1 MLKFIFLFLT
11 GISVSAVYSQ
21 TEKINFDLIITI
33 DEKIP
38 VGAVSNFKIRA
49 ITENS
54 SEIISVDYYP
64 GNLSMKKDDYRKL
77 FSDTI
82 KLFYLDF
89 DYYEYVGEKQHLYHY
104 KIEYKKSWMQE
115 YFNILHIFNQDK
127 KKYKKQFKLNR
138 TNETY
143 LYELDSPGGT
153 FRYISK

>member
-1 MLKFIFLFLT
+1 MFLFLS

-21 TEKINFDLIITI
+21 IEKINFDLIITI

-38 VGAVSNFKIRA
+38 VGAVSNLKIRA

-64 GNLSMKKDDYRKL
+64 GNLSMKKDDFKKL
-77 FSDTI
+77 ISDPI
-82 KLFYLDF
+82 KLIYLDF
-89 DYYEYVGEKQHLYHY
+89 DYDKYVGEKQHLYHY
-104 KIEYKKSWMQE
+104 KIEYKKSWLQE
-115 YFNILHIFNQDK
+115 YFNILHIFNLDK
-127 KKYKKQFKLNR
+127 KKYKKQFKLNS

-153 FRYISK
+153 FRYVGK

>member
-1 MLKFIFLFLT
+1 MLKLIFLFLS
-11 GISVSAVYSQ
+11 GVSVSAVYSQ
-21 TEKINFDLIITI
+21 IEKVNFDLIITI

-38 VGAVSNFKIRA
+38 IGTISNFKFRA

-64 GNLSMKKDDYRKL
+64 GNLSMIKDDYRRL

-82 KLFYLDF
+82 KLIFLDF

-104 KIEYKKSWMQE
+104 KIEYKKSWMRE
-115 YFNILHIFNQDK
+115 YFNILHIFNLDK

-138 TNETY
+138 TNEPY
-143 LYELDSPGGT
+143 LFELDSPGGT
-153 FRYISK
+153 FHYVSK